1 MNRRTFLEMGVGMVC
16 GLTAGKTLAMQTK
29 PQLPFKLSLAQWSFN
44 KSIFAKKMDNLDF
57 AKVSHDLGL
66 EGLEYVNTFFKD
78 KANDKAYL
86 GQMKTLA
93 KDNNMKSLL
102 IMCDGEGHLGNPD
115 NAKRTTAIENH
126 YRWLEA
132 AKFLGCHS
140 IRVNAHAEGT
150 YQEQQKLAV
159 DGLTRLSE
167 EAKKYKLNVIVE
179 NHGGLSSNGKWMSE
193 VMKMVNMPNCGMLPD
208 FGNFDKDTDRYEA
221 VKMLMPYAKAVSAK
235 SQEFDANGDEIN
247 TDYYKMMKI
256 VLDAGYDGFV
266 GVEYEGSKLSEK
278 QGIIATRDLL
288 IKIRNQY
295 I

>member
-1 MNRRTFLEMGVGMVC
+1 MNRRKFLGMSVGMVC
-16 GLTAGKTLAMQTK
+16 GLTAGKSFAMQTK
-29 PQLPFKLSLAQWSFN
+29 PKMPFRLSLAQWSFN
-44 KSIFAKKMDNLDF
+44 KAIFGQKMDNLDF
-57 AKVSHDLGL
+57 AKAAGDMGF
-66 EGLEYVNTFFKD
+66 EGIEYVNSFFKD
-78 KANDKAYL
+78 KAKDTAYL
-86 GQMKTLA
+86 GQMKKLA
-93 KDNNMKSLL
+93 KDNNVKSLL
-102 IMCDGEGHLGNPD
+102 IMCDNEGFLGDPD
-115 NAKRTTAIENH
+115 NGKRTIAVENH

-140 IRVNAHAEGT
+140 IRVNAHSEGT
-150 YQEQQKLAV
+150 YKEQQKFAAN
-159 DGLTRLSE
+159 GLRRLSE

-235 SQEFDANGDEIN
+235 SMEFDANGDEIN

-266 GVEYEGSKLSEK
+266 GVEYEGEKLSEK
-278 QGIIATRDLL
+278 EGIIATRDLL

>member
-1 MNRRTFLEMGVGMVC
+1 MNRRKFLGMGIGAVC
-16 GLTAGKTLAMQTK
+16 GFAAGGAFAMQMK
-29 PQLPFKLSLAQWSFN
+29 PRMPFRLSLAQWSFN
-44 KSIFAKKMDNLDF
+44 KALFGKEMDNLDF
-57 AKVSHDLGL
+57 AKTAHDLGF
-66 EGLEYVNTFFKD
+66 EGLEYVNSFFKD

-86 GQMKTLA
+86 GQMKKLA
-93 KDNNMKSLL
+93 SDNNVKSLL
-102 IMCDGEGHLGNPD
+102 IMCDGEGFLGDPD
-115 NAKRTTAIENH
+115 CGKRTIAVENH

-140 IRVNAHAEGT
+140 IRVNAHSEGT
-150 YQEQQKLAV
+150 YEEQQKLAA
-159 DGLTRLSE
+159 DGLAKLSE
-167 EAKKYKLNVIVE
+167 EAKKYDLNVIVE

-221 VKMLMPYAKAVSAK
+221 VKMLMPYAKGVSAK
-235 SQEFDANGDEIN
+235 SNEFDANGDEIN

-256 VLDAGYDGFV
+256 VLDSGYNGFV

-278 QGIIATRDLL
+278 DGVIATRDLL

>member
-1 MNRRTFLEMGVGMVC
+1 MDRRTFLGMGVGAVC
-16 GLTAGKTLAMQTK
+16 GLAAGNAFALPMK
-29 PQLPFKLSLAQWSFN
+29 PKQPFKLSLAQWSFN
-44 KSIFAKKMDNLDF
+44 KAIFAKKMDNLDF
-57 AKVSHDLGL
+57 AKAAGDMGF
-66 EGLEYVNTFFKD
+66 EGIEYVNSVFKD

-86 GQMKTLA
+86 GQMKSLA
-93 KDNNMKSLL
+93 KDNNVKSLL
-102 IMCDGEGHLGNPD
+102 IMCDGEGHLGDPD
-115 NAKRTTAIENH
+115 KAKRTTAVENH

-140 IRVNAHAEGT
+140 IRVNAHVEGT
-150 YQEQQKLAV
+150 YQEQQKLAA
-159 DGLTRLSE
+159 DGLARLSE

-193 VMKMVNMPNCGMLPD
+193 VMKMVNMPNCDMLPD

-235 SQEFDANGDEIN
+235 SHEFDANGDEVK

-266 GVEYEGSKLSEK
+266 GVEYEGSKLTEK

-288 IKIRNQY
+288 IKIRNSY

>member
-1 MNRRTFLEMGVGMVC
+1 MNRRKFLGMGVGMVC
-16 GLTAGKTLAMQTK
+16 GLTAGKTLAMQMK
-29 PQLPFKLSLAQWSFN
+29 PEMPFRLSLAQWSFN
-44 KSIFAKKMDNLDF
+44 KALFGKKMDNLDF
-57 AKVSHDLGL
+57 AKTAHDLGF
-66 EGLEYVNTFFKD
+66 EGLEYVNGFFKD
-78 KANDKAYL
+78 KAKDKVYL
-86 GQMKTLA
+86 GQMKKLA
-93 KDNNMKSLL
+93 KDNNVKSLL
-102 IMCDGEGHLGNPD
+102 IMCDNEGYLGDPD
-115 NAKRTTAIENH
+115 SGKRTIAVENH

-150 YQEQQKLAV
+150 YEEQQKLAA
-159 DGLTRLSE
+159 DGLAKLSE
-167 EAKKYKLNVIVE
+167 EAKKYGLNVLVE

-235 SQEFDANGDEIN
+235 SMEFDANGNEVR

-256 VLDAGYDGFV
+256 VLDAGYNGYV
-266 GVEYEGSKLSEK
+266 GVEYEGEKLSEK
-278 QGIIATRDLL
+278 DGVIATRDLL
-288 IKIRNQY
+288 IKIRSQY

>member
-1 MNRRTFLEMGVGMVC
+1 MNRRKFLEMGVGAIC
-16 GLTAGKTLAMQTK
+16 GLTAGQTLAMQMK
-29 PQLPFKLSLAQWSFN
+29 PKMPFKLSLAQWSFN
-44 KSIFAKKMDNLDF
+44 KAIFGKKMDNLDF
-57 AKVSHDLGL
+57 AKASHDLGF
-66 EGLEYVNTFFKD
+66 EGLEYVNTFFSD

-102 IMCDGEGHLGNPD
+102 IMCDREGHLGDPD

-150 YQEQQKLAV
+150 YEKQKKLAA
-159 DGLTRLSE
+159 DGLARLSE

-193 VMKMVNMPNCGMLPD
+193 VMQTVNMPNCGMLPD

-235 SQEFDANGDEIN
+235 SHEFDANGDEVN
-247 TDYYKMMKI
+247 TDFYKMMKI
-256 VLDAGYDGFV
+256 VLDAGYKGYV
-266 GVEYEGSKLSEK
+266 GVEYEGSQLSEK
-278 QGIIATRDLL
+278 DGIIATRDLL
-288 IKIRNQY
+288 IKIRNSD